1 MTAKS
6 GIGHRAWGIGLAVS
20 TMSVALRAGN
30 ALVSVQAANTEVA
43 GCNPSRLSG
52 TRRRSRSAAAHRRAR
67 RLSRSSTGV
76 DEERNRRS
84 STENVVV
91 GFAVGVSVAVA
102 VGLAGAV
109 AVAVPAA
116 VGLAVAFEL
125 AEGERGA
132 HPVAALKSR
141 Q

>member
-1 MTAKS
+1 M
-6 GIGHRAWGIGLAVS
+6 
-20 TMSVALRAGN
+20 
-30 ALVSVQAANTEVA
+30 
-43 GCNPSRLSG
+43 
-52 TRRRSRSAAAHRRAR
+52 
-67 RLSRSSTGV
+67 SRSSTGV

-91 GFAVGVSVAVA
+91 GLAVGVSVAMA
-102 VGLAGAV
+102 VGLARAV
-109 AVAVPAA
+109 AAE